1 MGVFLGG
8 AEEARAVPVV
18 RSANAVAFGV
28 YFYVFGGAV
37 FESFRAGGVGVWG
50 VSVVV
55 CVQFLFLS
63 VWLLS
68 ARVRACV

>member
-1 MGVFLGG
+1 MGVLLVG
-8 AEEARAVPVV
+8 EEEEGPVSVV
-18 RSANAVAFGV
+18 RTADAVAIGV

-37 FESFRAGGVGVWG
+37 FESFRAGGVGVWC

-63 VWLLS
+63 VWVLS
-68 ARVRACV
+68 ARVRTCV